1 MIAEGFMVVALQ
13 LHCVGNFSGW
23 SCESM
28 QCPIRNPKACPHHFF
43 KGLDPMS
50 DDPMVIT
57 MEVANGIMMKTL
69 IDQESSN
76 NILY

>member
-1 MIAEGFMVVALQ
+1 
-13 LHCVGNFSGW
+13 
-23 SCESM
+23 
-28 QCPIRNPKACPHHFF
+28 
-43 KGLDPMS
+43 MS